1 MCLRHLKMSTNDFTV
16 GLENLLTSVAY
27 EWIDAQ
33 SLGHLDVAL
42 SNNFSRTLWLNR

>member
-27 EWIDAQ
+27 EWIYALI
-33 SLGHLDVAL
+33 LGHLDVAL